1 VTTSSITID
10 RDWFEGSQFIVL
22 VDGRQVVNQYF
33 PTAAAAEA
41 YAATLQRAPFVATI
55 TPAPD
60 GFDTALNGDY
70 VGTFPQE
77 AQAWTEAKAV
87 ATVEAQTIT
96 VDTVSPLVP
105 FGIDA
110 GPTPDRMTTLTPT
123 DLARATEQLIDF
135 YEDKAA
141 IVSRAM
147 NAYDLA
153 LNGLTD
159 QYRPAEQR
167 TVWVRENGDVT
178 IKGSKTYWISE
189 HGCTCPDY
197 RHLVYGQKYV
207 GSGAES
213 GMCKHTL
220 CREILRLAQVRQ
232 GVFDAESGN
241 KTAFTSISAA
251 QLVRALKA
259 LLKTQPQTLTL
270 ELTFTRAR
278 IHAGTVTK
286 ELTSTDHQ
294 GWGIR
299 SLALNA
305 ADAERLIS
313 ELAPIAKA
321 NERITLMLDTSE
333 REVSIF
339 GGHFGFSADA
349 LPS

>member
-1 VTTSSITID
+1 MTAAITID
-10 RDWFEGSQFIVL
+10 RDWFDASQFIVL

-33 PTAAAAEA
+33 PNIATAEA
-41 YAATLQRAPFVATI
+41 YAATLQRAPFVATVA
-55 TPAPD
+55 PAAD
-60 GFDTALNGDY
+60 GFDTTLNGDY
-70 VGTFPQE
+70 VGTFPQA
-77 AQAWTEAKAV
+77 AQAWNEAKAV
-87 ATVEAQTIT
+87 ATIEAQTMT
-96 VDTVSPLVP
+96 VDAVSPLIP

-110 GPTPDRMTTLTPT
+110 GPSPDRMPTLTPA

-141 IVSRAM
+141 IVSRAL

-153 LNGLTD
+153 LTSLSD
-159 QYRPAEQR
+159 HYRPAEQR

-220 CREILRLAQVRQ
+220 CREILRLAQARQ

-241 KTAFTSISAA
+241 KTAFTSLSAA
-251 QLVRALKA
+251 QFVRAIKA
-259 LLKTQPQTLTL
+259 LIKTQPQTITL
-270 ELTFTRAR
+270 DLTFTRAR
-278 IHAGTVTK
+278 FHAGTVTK
-286 ELTSTDHQ
+286 ELTSADHQ

-299 SLALNA
+299 SLALRA

-313 ELAPIAKA
+313 ELAPIAKTTDT
-321 NERITLMLDTSE
+321 ITLMLDTGELEIS
-333 REVSIF
+333 VF
-339 GGHFGFSADA
+339 GGHFGFSAEA